1 MGVGAES
8 DFLALAITH
17 PRQKFVASCPF
28 PFLVGRAS
36 TIRPSGPQP
45 TVIGSITG
53 TAPFDAPILES
64 GASPVSVHAVRK
76 IQASFP
82 NMITVGRTS
91 NNDIQINDV
100 QISKFHAFFRTVD
113 EKTQLVDTG
122 SRNGS
127 WIGQARVTKSGAD
140 LKLGDVVR
148 FARLEFLYVDAGECW
163 DAAHR
168 LMRSSR

>member
-45 TVIGSITG
+45 TMIGSISG
-53 TAPFDAPILES
+53 TAPIDAPILES
-64 GASPVSVHAVRK
+64 AGNAVTIHAVRK
-76 IQASFP
+76 VQTSFP
-82 NMITVGRTS
+82 TMITIGRTS
-91 NNDIQINDV
+91 NNDIIVNDV

-113 EKTQLVDTG
+113 GKTQLVDTG
-122 SRNGS
+122 SRNGT
-127 WIGQARVTKSGAD
+127 WLGQTRVTKAGAD
-140 LKLGDVVR
+140 IKLGDMVR
-148 FARLEFLYVDAGECW
+148 LARLEFLYVDAGECW
-163 DAAHR
+163 DAARR
-168 LMRSSR
+168 LMRPAK